1 MRQGVF
7 VIDKSSFSARLKEER
22 KRLGLNQADAA
33 EKCGIKRETWSRYE
47 TGALTPGMEVMAAI
61 ALAGADV
68 QYILTG
74 VRSVAPKAPE
84 PAPGYAVTEPSPD
97 AGPMARKK
105 AKIHQM
111 VDQIDSEKGLDAV
124 QDELERIAEVKELK
138 RRVAELEQKAG

>member
-1 MRQGVF
+1 MNRVF
-7 VIDKSSFSARLKEER
+7 SFADVIARAKECFGCKKDSELAAMLGMSPQTLNNR
-22 KRLGLNQADAA
+22 KKT
-33 EKCGIKRETWSRYE
+33 ESIPYE
-47 TGALTPGMEVMAAI
+47 ELL
-61 ALAGADV
+61 ALALSQSKDI

-74 VRSVAPKAPE
+74 VRSVASKAPE
-84 PAPGYAVTEPSPD
+84 PAPGYAVAEAPPD